1 MKFLKR
7 WLILGAIVFVAGI
20 IFANI
25 FFDLTW
31 LNSRDEIP
39 ESCLI
44 AGIVFGFVGAIT
56 SGDR

>member
-1 MKFLKR
+1 MNFLKR
-7 WLILGAIVFVAGI
+7 WLILGPIVFVAGI
-20 IFANI
+20 IFANL

-44 AGIVFGFVGAIT
+44 AGVVFGFIGAIT

>member
-1 MKFLKR
+1 L
-7 WLILGAIVFVAGI
+7 
-20 IFANI
+20 

-44 AGIVFGFVGAIT
+44 AGVVFGFIGAIT

>member
-1 MKFLKR
+1 MNFLKR
-7 WLILGAIVFVAGI
+7 WLILGAIVFIAGI
-20 IFANI
+20 IFANM

-39 ESCLI
+39 GSCFI
-44 AGIVFGFVGAIT
+44 AGVVFGFIGAIT

>member
-1 MKFLKR
+1 MNFLKR

-20 IFANI
+20 IFANL

-44 AGIVFGFVGAIT
+44 AGVVFGFVGAIT

>member
-1 MKFLKR
+1 MNFLKR
-7 WLILGAIVFVAGI
+7 WLILGVIVFIVGI
-20 IFANI
+20 IFANV

-31 LNSRDEIP
+31 LNSKDEIP

-44 AGIVFGFVGAIT
+44 AGIVLGFLGAIT

>member
-1 MKFLKR
+1 MNFLKR
-7 WLILGAIVFVAGI
+7 WLILGAIVFIAGI
-20 IFANI
+20 IFANL
-25 FFDLTW
+25 FFDRTW

-44 AGIVFGFVGAIT
+44 AGVVFGFIGAIT